1 MNRWSLFH
9 FKAIES
15 MCNETGTIWSDET
28 KKSFIEMLAKDEP
41 EYWQMAENYTQGLAN
56 FRRIISKGLQTQD

>member
-1 MNRWSLFH
+1 MNHWSLFH

-15 MCNETGTIWSDET
+15 IFNETGTAWDDEA

-41 EYWQMAENYTQGLAN
+41 AYWQMAEKYTQE
-56 FRRIISKGLQTQD
+56 IISKGLQAQD